1 MYMAVTGQ
9 EMLQS
14 DWRKLFN
21 LGRYNKTFLV
31 NSNHFYPLLNDGHK
45 NPMDRSGEE
54 LKSFLLH
61 LKLYQNRH
69 VLIFF
74 KSNFYFLLNICF
86 EYLNILNI
94 CEKYLEKII

>member
-21 LGRYNKTFLV
+21 LGRYNKIFLV